1 MEWFYNLKISSKLVL
16 TFVLASLFFVLLGY
30 EGITNLKSIN
40 ESDRILYETNAVPL
54 SLEGEIS
61 TTFQRMRSDALSLLA
76 DTTISKSDF
85 VNKINDRMTD
95 IDNAFTEFD
104 KIKLPD
110 ESSQALSKVKKSYS
124 NFHDIFQDFINL
136 AQNGRIS
143 DALLLWN
150 GKLNDARTNAQ
161 NSISNLDE
169 VLIRRAK
176 TRASNN
182 TISADNASRNMLI
195 YILIGVISAISL
207 GYYISKVISK
217 RLRELLD
224 ATNKFASGDTNI
236 EIQSNFKDEIGELS
250 SAFQTMIDKIS
261 LQIQYLDNLPNPVMI
276 IDKSFNIKYMNKFG
290 SKLVAKDQ
298 KELIGLK
305 CSDLM
310 KTSHCNTENCALHKA
325 MERDNIFTAETIA
338 HPNGVELPII
348 YRGAP
353 IKNKSGEIIGA
364 LENVTDIT
372 DIKNMQNYLTRSTQ
386 NILVAMD
393 KFASGDLTVVVNPEI
408 SDDAIGKLFYG
419 FNQSVQNIKGIIENV
434 SDAVSATASA
444 SNQISSSTEEMAA
457 GAQEQSNQTTEVA
470 TAVDQMTK
478 TILQTTRNATSTA
491 DSAKSSGVIAREGGK
506 VIVSTIEGMNKIT
519 EVVTDAARTVQEL
532 GKSSEKI
539 GEIIQVIND
548 IADQT
553 NLLALNAAIE
563 AARAG
568 EQGRGFAV
576 VADEVRKL
584 AERTTK
590 ATKEIAGM
598 IKKIQVET
606 SEAVKSIGKGTTE
619 ATKGKELALKA
630 GEALNKIIN
639 GTEEVVDAATQV
651 AAASEEQSATSE
663 QISKSIETIS
673 SVIQESASGT
683 QQIARA
689 AEDLNRLT
697 DQLQKLVDKF
707 KLEKNININQSVD
720 RSNYSVRKN
729 GKLVEK

>member
-1 MEWFYNLKISSKLVL
+1 MGWFNNLKISTKLIS
-16 TFVLASLFFVLLGY
+16 TFATASLFFILLGY

-40 ESDRILYETNAVPL
+40 QSDRILYETNAVPL
-54 SLEGEIS
+54 SIEGEVS
-61 TTFQRMRSDALSLLA
+61 TSFQRMRSDALSLLA
-76 DTTISKSDF
+76 DTTISKTDF
-85 VNKINDRMTD
+85 INKMNTRMGE
-95 IDNAFTEFD
+95 IENYFTEFD

-110 ESSQALSKVKKSYS
+110 ESKQALNNVEKSYS
-124 NFHDIFQDFINL
+124 NFHDIFQNFINL
-136 AQNGRIS
+136 AQNGSTS
-143 DALLLWN
+143 DALSLWN
-150 GKLNDARTNAQ
+150 GQLKDAMINTQ
-161 NSISNLDE
+161 STISYLDE

-176 TRASNN
+176 TRAANN
-182 TISADNASRNMLI
+182 TITADDATRNMLI
-195 YILIGVISAISL
+195 YIIIGVISAISL

-217 RLRELLD
+217 RLHELLK
-224 ATNKFASGDTNI
+224 ATNKFASGDANI
-236 EIQSNFKDEIGELS
+236 NLNSDSKDEIGELS
-250 SAFQTMIDKIS
+250 SAFQNMIDKIA

-276 IDKSFNIKYMNKFG
+276 IDKNYNIQYMNKFG
-290 SKLVAKDQ
+290 SKVAAKDQ
-298 KELIGLK
+298 NELVGLK
-305 CSDLM
+305 CYDQM
-310 KTSHCNTENCALHKA
+310 KTSHCNTENCALRKA
-325 MERDNIFTAETIA
+325 MTTDSICTAETIA
-338 HPNGVELPII
+338 HPNNAELPII
-348 YRGAP
+348 YTGAP
-353 IKNKSGEIIGA
+353 VKNKSGEIIGA
-364 LENVTDIT
+364 LENITDIT
-372 DIKNMQNYLTRSTQ
+372 EIKNMQNYLTRSTQ
-386 NILVAMD
+386 NILQAMD
-393 KFASGDLTVVVNPEI
+393 KFAAGDLTVEVIPEI
-408 SDDAIGKLFYG
+408 KDDAIGKLYYG

-434 SDAVSATASA
+434 SEAVSATASA
-444 SNQISSSTEEMAA
+444 STQISSSTEEMAA

-470 TAVDQMTK
+470 SAVDQMTK

-491 DSAKSSGVIAREGGK
+491 ESAKSSGAIAREGGK
-506 VIVSTIEGMNKIT
+506 VIVSTIEGMNRIT
-519 EVVTDAARTVQEL
+519 EVVTDAAGTVQEL

-598 IKKIQVET
+598 IKTIQVET
-606 SEAVKSIGKGTTE
+606 SEAVKSIGKGTSE
-619 ATKGKELALKA
+619 AAKGKELALKA

-673 SVIQESASGT
+673 TVIQESASGT

-697 DQLQKLVDKF
+697 DQLQRLVDKF
-707 KLEKNININQSVD
+707 KLEKNFKQEID
-720 RSNYSVRKN
+720 RSNLSVRKN
-729 GKLVEK
+729 GKLVEG